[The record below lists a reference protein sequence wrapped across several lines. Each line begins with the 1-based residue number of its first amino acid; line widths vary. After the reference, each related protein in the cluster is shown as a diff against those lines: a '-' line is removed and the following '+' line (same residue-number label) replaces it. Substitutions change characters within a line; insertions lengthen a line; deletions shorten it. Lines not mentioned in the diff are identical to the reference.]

1 MFSVN
6 NLRTRKS
13 VRHID
18 KKPTRNYWSL
28 CISVIM
34 LFISIYVGIRWIKW
48 DAAVVFHEPSGNDFN
63 LSPAE
68 PVPDVNSSRW
78 KEKCSFLIQTSQEAC
93 NKDYEIILNKN
104 LKILKV
110 PISESFVYICSKQQ
124 ELINLEINEY
134 VNDKPITLQC
144 NDTYATQ
151 YRLIKRKHPV
161 NFSWYGI
168 DGVRRQNITSDYKD
182 TCIIY
187 NSLDLLNSEWYV

>member
-1 MFSVN
+1 
-6 NLRTRKS
+6 
-13 VRHID
+13 
-18 KKPTRNYWSL
+18 
-28 CISVIM
+28 M
-34 LFISIYVGIRWIKW
+34 LLLSIYIGVKWIKW
-48 DAAVVFHEPSGNDFN
+48 DAAVVFHEPNESDFN
-63 LSPAE
+63 SNPSVLVS
-68 PVPDVNSSRW
+68 DVNSSRW
-78 KEKCSFLIQTSQEAC
+78 KEKASFLIETSEEAC
-93 NKDYEIILNKN
+93 NKNYEIILNKN
-104 LKILKV
+104 LKILNV

-134 VNDKPITLQC
+134 VNEKPTRLQC
-144 NDTYATQ
+144 NDTYANQ